1 MTTGLILVDV
11 MGYQSLLYHLWQFER
26 NLICIETEEKGRRKE
41 RKEGQIGKGK
51 ERGKSLQGG

>member
-11 MGYQSLLYHLWQFER
+11 MSYQSLLYHLWQFER
-26 NLICIETEEKGRRKE
+26 NLVCIDLEKEERRKE
-41 RKEGQIGKGK
+41 RREGQIGKGT